1 MPGKESWMAKYLFT
15 FPSDAMDH
23 IAEEEMPEV
32 ARAAHAVC
40 QEAIDAGVYVLA
52 GGLEDQPACIV
63 AADGTVTDGAN
74 PHVVSGITIVDV
86 QSREEA
92 LKWAAKTAAA
102 CRCAQEVREIGF
114 DPELEAMLS
123 EAASARRRHSDGSQ
137 VVNLCS

>member
-1 MPGKESWMAKYLFT
+1 MAKYLFT

-63 AADGTVTDGAN
+63 AADGTVTKVRTRTWSAES
-74 PHVVSGITIVDV
+74 PSWT
-86 QSREEA
+86 
-92 LKWAAKTAAA
+92 
-102 CRCAQEVREIGF
+102 CRRG
-114 DPELEAMLS
+114 
-123 EAASARRRHSDGSQ
+123 RRR
-137 VVNLCS
+137 